1 MLQEPAR
8 CVMFGALAHAKFRC
22 TAVLFS
28 MIVAALWASHYSMM
42 ASVWAQ
48 RQLFFSVR
56 QWLLS
61 DAMMNFMVPR
71 HTAHMVRAERIEKDE
86 CLAIPPPVPPDNIGT
101 SRRIYRRRLR
111 HVIAAPPSVT
121 LWRTYRAGRVHG
133 RKNFSCL
140 RFAIGAKA
148 LAAAMDR
155 HAASSSAEFLVRSR
169 PGRKAFLP

>member
-1 MLQEPAR
+1 M
-8 CVMFGALAHAKFRC
+8 
-22 TAVLFS
+22 LFS

-61 DAMMNFMVPR
+61 DAMRKYKQKEKPSVRQCDEVSVRQYMVPKPS
-71 HTAHMVRAERIEKDE
+71 TVAEAARQERVKKE
-86 CLAIPPPVPPDNIGT
+86 ERLAIPPPVPPDNIGT